1 MRAAGYFRVS
11 DEDQVEGYSL
21 DAQRRAFGEFCRGKG
36 WEPVEEYSEEGRSAW
51 VESIAKRPAFRQM
64 LEDAQARKFDVLV
77 THTLDRFS
85 RNLRVMLDAFHTFS
99 QSDVTFVSI
108 TQEIDYSK
116 PEGTLF
122 MTMLGAFA
130 QYFSDALSGHTKK
143 GMRER
148 AQQGLFNGEP
158 PFGYERC
165 DADCLGLDD
174 THAGC
179 HAEPEKASIVVQV
192 FERYASGTESMLA
205 LAKWLNELGFHT
217 KGKRKADVFGELVGV
232 EGRHFTHWSIR
243 DMLKNPFYVGRV
255 RHKEE
260 LFDGR
265 HQAIVTQDVF
275 DGVQEQIKK
284 NRSRKTASPNGNNQ
298 NPHLLTGL
306 VRCHECGTV
315 LWSQK
320 QGTQPVTYYKSPDKG
335 LSQSCKHKGRSFLG
349 RDFDAQTDQLFSG
362 FTLRDDWVDWI
373 IENHVRGA
381 DPHAALQ
388 RRRSIEEKIERA
400 RHLYV
405 NGDLTWQGFTKIK
418 NETEAALVSIY
429 IPEFDDAVE
438 AGKLLSDFGTVW
450 ETASV
455 GRKNRLLKSM
465 LQAIYVDLDAREVVG
480 ILPKKT
486 FMAPIMAMAD
496 RTDVEVLDASREC
509 FSRNGGD
516 GGESNSPSR
525 RCPRRMCYRLIRRFV
540 VAPASFRR
548 LNLTRASR

>member
-1 MRAAGYFRVS
+1 
-11 DEDQVEGYSL
+11 
-21 DAQRRAFGEFCRGKG
+21 
-36 WEPVEEYSEEGRSAW
+36 
-51 VESIAKRPAFRQM
+51 
-64 LEDAQARKFDVLV
+64 
-77 THTLDRFS
+77 
-85 RNLRVMLDAFHTFS
+85 MLDAFDTFS
-99 QSDVTFVSI
+99 QSDVTYISI

-116 PEGTLF
+116 PEGKLF

-174 THAGC
+174 THPGC
-179 HAEPEKASIVVQV
+179 HAEPEKASIVVQ
-192 FERYASGTESMLA
+192 A
-205 LAKWLNELGFHT
+205 
-217 KGKRKADVFGELVGV
+217 KGKRKADVFGKLVGV

-265 HQAIVTQDVF
+265 HQAIVTQDLF

-284 NRSRKTASPNGNNQ
+284 NRSRKTASRNGNNQ

-315 LWSQK
+315 LWSQQ
-320 QGTQPVTYYKSPDKG
+320 QGTQPGTYYKSPDKG
-335 LSQSCKHKGRSFLG
+335 LSQSCKHKGHSFLG
-349 RDFDAQTDQLFSG
+349 RDFDAQTNQLFSG

-373 IENHVRGA
+373 IENHVREA
-381 DPHAALQ
+381 DPQAALQ

-405 NGDLTWQGFTKIK
+405 NGDLAWQGFTKIK
-418 NETEAALVSIY
+418 NEAEAALVSIY
-429 IPEFDDAVE
+429 IPEFDDTVE

-465 LQAIYVDLDAREVVG
+465 LHAIYVDLDARDVVG
-480 ILPKKT
+480 LLPKKT

-496 RTDVEVLDASREC
+496 RSDVEVLDASRKC
-509 FSRNGGD
+509 FRKNGGD
-516 GGESNSPSR
+516 GGGSNSPSKR
-525 RCPRRMCYRLIRRFV
+525 P
-540 VAPASFRR
+540 S
-548 LNLTRASR
+548 S